1 MLSSICLLR
10 NENRN
15 MKRGSTQLDLLF
27 LLSVLHMLTRARRR
41 WPVRSSGLG
50 ADGRFQCVTS
60 TYIRA
65 ESHSPRNKKKIG
77 ERGLGLSLFSRC
89 LSASPKWRLCLQHL
103 QHGPVTVVGADRLG
117 ADERSGHTG
126 RRAPGQEMK
135 EKKATKTADFR
146 QIYCTRSH
154 TRAK

>member
-27 LLSVLHMLTRARRR
+27 LLSVLDMLTPARRR

-50 ADGRFQCVTS
+50 ADGRFQCVT
-60 TYIRA
+60 TYTRA

-77 ERGLGLSLFSRC
+77 ERGLGPSLFSRC

-146 QIYCTRSH
+146 QIYRTRSH